1 MCEVAGCGQQRVEKA
16 LKQLGQLVNNK
27 TFVLSFIRTLEL
39 QRSFSMRDRGYVA
52 SLIMTALHNRLEF
65 ITDVLK
71 QLLSELIAKSME
83 SKNHP
88 KLLLR
93 R

>member
-1 MCEVAGCGQQRVEKA
+1 MPGSGQANVEKA
-16 LKQLGQLVNNK
+16 LKQFAQLVNNK
-27 TFVLSFIRTLEL
+27 VFLLTFIHTLEL

-52 SLIMTALHNRLEF
+52 SLIMTALQGRLEYA
-65 ITDVLK
+65 TDILK
-71 QLLSELIAKSME
+71 HLLSDLIERNVE